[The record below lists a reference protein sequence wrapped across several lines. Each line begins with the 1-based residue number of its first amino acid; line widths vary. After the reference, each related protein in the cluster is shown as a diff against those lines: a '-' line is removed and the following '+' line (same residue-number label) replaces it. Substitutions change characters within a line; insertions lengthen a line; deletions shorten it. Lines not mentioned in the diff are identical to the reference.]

1 MKAGFNLPPRPNFP
15 TVVPSSRMRRA
26 LLLAGF
32 QLLAVTGAFAGDVG
46 FVRVWTGWRD
56 LDPYMRISEYFNGRV
71 NMGGRIILRTHPE
84 ARAGFY
90 FLVRVKTDLALVSG
104 VRFVVQM
111 ILPSSP
117 LPKTFIFPTDLPAH
131 GKVYELGLTGIDWPG
146 KKIYPVAW
154 KLDLLGA
161 DGQLLSTQQSFLW
174 SKPN

>member
-1 MKAGFNLPPRPNFP
+1 MRAGFNLPRRLIFP

-26 LLLAGF
+26 LLLVGF
-32 QLLAVTGAFAGDVG
+32 QLLAFTGAFASDVS

-71 NMGGRIILRTHPE
+71 NMGGRIILRTHAE

-90 FLVRVKTDLALVSG
+90 YLVRVKTDLALVSG
-104 VRFVVQM
+104 VKFVVQV
-111 ILPSSP
+111 IFPSSP
-117 LPKTFIFPTDLPAH
+117 VAKMFIFPTDIPAH

-146 KKIYPVAW
+146 KKTYPVAW
-154 KLDLLGA
+154 KLDLLGP
-161 DGQLLSTQQSFLW
+161 DGQLLATQQSFLW